1 MKKVLLG
8 SLALCLIVSSCS
20 NNDLL
25 NSQMSGEDTPTA
37 QIAIKDTPRLRKAR
51 AAAFVRQN
59 PNLFGN
65 NVMVFESYAELDTT
79 ISQIMD
85 MDYKALRT
93 WATENNVQNDIL
105 ESNIIYSGEWDK
117 AWEFWNSK
125 VDRLDTTKFGSIGNL
140 NQTLATQIRIPDT
153 GKPAI
158 SLEERAMDSFLST
171 MRNNYPQ
178 YLQEYD
184 SLGEHYIEPLGALGE
199 EALVNEKNLFLVG
212 DEVHR
217 FYKDG
222 FVLCAMKDYEQIAR
236 YETKAEVMDY
246 VTTLQKNQQKAP
258 QVSTIDFE
266 NNHQEFVEINGK
278 YKTKVSFDVGQM
290 TTVFGST
297 KRHLDVR
304 INNYHKTWGGCWL
317 GIACKTSLNL
327 KVETSCTANKQYTFN
342 VNRSNVH
349 ILYSHRRYT
358 QAVKNSGRYV
368 IVTSYNL
375 NVTNQHGT
383 NMKRPL

>member
-1 MKKVLLG
+1 MKKVLFS
-8 SLALCLIVSSCS
+8 SLVALCLIVSSCS
-20 NNDLL
+20 NNELL

-37 QIAIKDTPRLRKAR
+37 QIAIKDTPMLRKAR

-79 ISQIMD
+79 LNRIQE
-85 MDYKALRT
+85 MDYKELRIWT
-93 WATENNVQNDIL
+93 TENNVQNDIL
-105 ESNIIYSGEWDK
+105 ESNIIYSQEWDK
-117 AWEFWNSK
+117 AWELWNNK
-125 VDRLDTTKFGSIGNL
+125 NEKLDTTRFNYPTI
-140 NQTLATQIRIPDT
+140 APFIRIPDT

-171 MRNNYPQ
+171 MRKNYPQ
-178 YLQEYD
+178 YIQEYD

-199 EALVNEKNLFLVG
+199 EAVVNEKNLFLVG

-222 FVLCAMKDYEQIAR
+222 EIQCALEDYNQIAR

-246 VTTLQKNQQKAP
+246 VKELQNNQQRAP
-258 QVSTIDFE
+258 QVTTIDFA
-266 NNHQEFVEINGK
+266 NNHQEFTEINGK

-297 KRHLDVR
+297 KRHMDVR

-327 KVETSCTANKQYTFN
+327 EVETSCTANKQYTFN
-342 VNRSNVH
+342 INRNNVH

-358 QAVKNSGRYV
+358 HAVKNSGRYV

>member
-1 MKKVLLG
+1 MKKVLFS
-8 SLALCLIVSSCS
+8 SLALCLIVSSCR

-25 NSQMSGEDTPTA
+25 NSQMGNEDTPTV
-37 QIAIKDTPRLRKAR
+37 QVIRDTPTLRKAR

-59 PNLFGN
+59 PNLFGS
-65 NVMVFESYAELDTT
+65 NVMIFESYAELDTT
-79 ISQIMD
+79 ISQILE

-105 ESNIIYSGEWDK
+105 ESNIIYSEEWDK
-117 AWEFWNSK
+117 AWDEVFNAK
-125 VDRLDTTKFGSIGNL
+125 IDRLDSMTFSDAGITSH
-140 NQTLATQIRIPDT
+140 IRIPDVSV
-153 GKPAI
+153 PAI
-158 SLEERAMDSFLST
+158 GPAEKAMDKFLDA
-171 MRNNYPQ
+171 MQKNYPQ
-178 YLQEYD
+178 FLQEYD

-246 VTTLQKNQQKAP
+246 VATLQNNQQKAP
-258 QVSTIDFE
+258 QVTTVDLE
-266 NNHQEFVEINGK
+266 KNHQEFTRISGK
-278 YKTKVSFDVGQM
+278 YKTKVSFDVGQFTNIFGY
-290 TTVFGST
+290 TT
-297 KRHLDVR
+297 RHLDVR
-304 INNYHKTWGGCWL
+304 INNYHKTCGGYWC
-317 GIACKTSLNL
+317 GIACKTTLDL

-342 VNRSNVH
+342 ASRNNKH
-349 ILYSHRRYT
+349 ILYAHLQRSHT
-358 QAVKNSGRYV
+358 IKNSGRYV

-375 NVTNQHGT
+375 DLTNQYGI
-383 NMKRPL
+383 NMKENL